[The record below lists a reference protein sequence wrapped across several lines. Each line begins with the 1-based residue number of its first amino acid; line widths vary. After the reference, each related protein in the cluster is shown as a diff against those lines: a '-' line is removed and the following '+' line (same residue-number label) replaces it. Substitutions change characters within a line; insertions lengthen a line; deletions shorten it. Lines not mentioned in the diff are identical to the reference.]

1 MSYYWFNKQEILQ
14 KAKEKYDNGGK
25 EKAAEYY
32 QANRDVIKQ
41 KSNERY
47 RNLSEEEKEAK
58 KSTARIRIKKRK
70 KNQIYF
76 YSIKMS
82 EQTLKFNDIVVN
94 KKVFHASKQAI
105 ALN

>member
-1 MSYYWFNKQEILQ
+1 MSK
-14 KAKEKYDNGGK
+14 
-25 EKAAEYY
+25 
-32 QANRDVIKQ
+32 
-41 KSNERY
+41 
-47 RNLSEEEKEAK
+47 EEKEAK
-58 KSTARIRIKKRK
+58 KSTARIDIKQRK

-94 KKVFHASKQAI
+94 KKVFLASKQAI